1 MAIYTG
7 IEGNEEGGR
16 GGVELFSPKF
26 LLVGGGG
33 GGTDS
38 PCSHSPSPSPMEKA
52 EAVLRQ
58 NIDPS

>member
-1 MAIYTG
+1 MYTG
-7 IEGNEEGGR
+7 IEGNEEGV
-16 GGVELFSPKF
+16 GVGLGFSPKIF
-26 LLVGGGG
+26 TCGGRGG